1 MPYTDPPFVMPSMR
15 LDGAVALVTGA
26 SRGIGRAVA
35 LGLASA
41 GADVALTART
51 AEDLERAADA
61 VRAME
66 RRVLPIAEDLADLES
81 PRRVVDAAVRHFG
94 RVDVLV
100 TGAGINIRQPADQ
113 FTPEQLARVMRLNT
127 EAPFW
132 LAQTVRPLMQA
143 QGRGRIICLT
153 SVATT
158 LALPNVSVYAMSKA
172 ALGAMVRALAL
183 EWAREGITVNAI
195 APGRYWTA
203 MTDAVFSDPALHAS
217 TVAAIPL
224 GRPGIPADVAGAAV
238 LLASDAG
245 SYITG
250 QTVVVDGGW
259 TSSAGVRA

>member
-1 MPYTDPPFVMPSMR
+1 MPYTDPPFVMPSLR

-26 SRGIGRAVA
+26 SRGIGRAIA
-35 LGLASA
+35 LGLARA

-51 AEDLERAADA
+51 AEDLERAADEI
-61 VRAME
+61 RSMD
-66 RRVLPIAEDLADLES
+66 RRVLPIAEDLADPDAP
-81 PRRVVDAAVRHFG
+81 PRVIDSAVRHFG
-94 RVDVLV
+94 RLDVLV

-113 FTPEQLARVMRLNT
+113 FTPEQLANVMRLNV

-132 LAQTVRPLMQA
+132 LARAARPLMQA
-143 QGRGRIICLT
+143 QGRGRIICVT

-158 LALPNVSVYAMSKA
+158 IALPNVSVYAMSKA

-183 EWAREGITVNAI
+183 EWAGEGITVNAI

-203 MTDAVFSDPALHAS
+203 MTDAVFSDPALNAS
-217 TVAAIPL
+217 AVSVIPL
-224 GRPGIPADVAGAAV
+224 GRPGVPADVAGAAV
-238 LLASDAG
+238 LLASEAG

-250 QTVVVDGGW
+250 QTIVVDGGW